1 MILFLVRKWYILQVF
16 VTIRE
21 NKLKLFSTEYI
32 KNKYFYFVKTDAFGG
47 ALGLFTKFSLLV
59 KVFPGTFFFFSD
71 SSFANFYHLFF
82 ICKTAENDRR

>member
-32 KNKYFYFVKTDAFGG
+32 KNKYFYFVKNDSFGG
-47 ALGLFTKFSLLV
+47 PLDLFTKFSLLL
-59 KVFPGTFFFFSD
+59 KVFSGTFFFFSW
-71 SSFANFYHLFF
+71 
-82 ICKTAENDRR
+82 